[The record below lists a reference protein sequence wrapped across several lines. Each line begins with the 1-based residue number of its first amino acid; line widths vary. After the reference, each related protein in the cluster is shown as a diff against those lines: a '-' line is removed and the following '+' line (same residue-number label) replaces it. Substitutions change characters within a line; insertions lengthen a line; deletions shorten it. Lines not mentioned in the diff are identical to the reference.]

1 MRIRT
6 RSAMAGAMAA
16 GAAFLVC
23 VLVALTL
30 AVPSAWADE
39 ADDAQRAVDDAQ
51 ATLEEA
57 EQSMQTLEK
66 ERDDLKA
73 ELEALQKRLDE
84 TAEQA
89 KESQQALIEGR
100 EALGKAAAYEYREG
114 GSANSLL
121 TLLLEADSFNEL
133 VRNIS
138 YLGSI
143 VEYRSDEIAAQ
154 QQRCDEFES
163 LLDEL
168 NDQKAEHSAKLEEL
182 EKKQDEAARVVAD
195 ANSKLKNAKGD
206 QAARLAELQKKA
218 ERVTNSGD
226 ANEPVIVDDA
236 DTVNRQDVVPPSVEV
251 KPDPNPNPPGG
262 NTGSGGGSSN
272 SGGSSDV
279 SWSKGVA
286 SAYGGATDPYT
297 KNPATTATG
306 AVCDDN
312 SMGVAVPMAWSKYW
326 KYYGRTV
333 EISYGGMTV
342 LATVNDC
349 GGMGGGSRVL
359 DLQPGVWK
367 AFGFKSCSDWGL
379 RTVSYRFL

>member
-6 RSAMAGAMAA
+6 RCAMGGVKAGV
-16 GAAFLVC
+16 AFLAC
-23 VLVALTL
+23 MLVALTL
-30 AVPSAWADE
+30 AVPTAWADE
-39 ADDAQRAVDDAQ
+39 VDDAQRAVDDAQ

-57 EQSMQTLEK
+57 EQSMQALEK
-66 ERDDLKA
+66 ERDELKA

-114 GSANSLL
+114 GSADSLL
-121 TLLLEADSFNEL
+121 TLLLESENFSEL
-133 VRNIS
+133 MRNIS

-143 VEYRSDEIAAQ
+143 MEYRSDEIAAQ
-154 QQRCDEFES
+154 QERSDEFES

-195 ANSKLKNAKGD
+195 ANAKLKNAKGD

-218 ERVTNSGD
+218 ERAATGD
-226 ANEPVIVDDA
+226 AKEPVIVDDA
-236 DTVNRQDVVPPSVEV
+236 DTVNRQDVVPPSAEV
-251 KPDPNPNPPGG
+251 KPDPNPNPPSGG
-262 NTGSGGGSSN
+262 SGSGGGGSN
-272 SGGSSDV
+272 SGDNSSV

-306 AVCDDN
+306 AVCDDS
-312 SMGVAVPMAWSKYW
+312 SMGVAVPMAWPKYW